1 MMIAEF
7 ITSRDPRWTRYLRTA
22 PHDFYHVPEYAELC
36 AKHEKGVAA
45 AFYAEDGGATFLAPV
60 LIRAI
65 PRTLDAPA
73 GWYDC
78 VSPYGYSTPVVTP
91 CQESL
96 ERFLEAFCHAAR
108 ERSIVTAFFRL
119 HPLLPLNLQVLGK
132 FGQLAKH
139 GQTVYVDLSKSAD
152 DIWRQT
158 RANHR
163 RDIRKLD
170 RLGFRVALDDWSLFE
185 AFLRLY
191 DMTMRRVGARP
202 DYLFSR
208 EYFQELRATLGSH
221 LHLCTV
227 LSKEDEVASAG
238 TYVDWDGIVQFHLA
252 GNETKYL
259 SLAPSKLMQ
268 HFMCGWAKET
278 SNSVF
283 HLGGGVGGVEDSLFE
298 FKAGFSK
305 QRADFFT
312 YRIVLDEEKNALLS
326 RAAEAQMKDARDV
339 APDFFPVYRKAL

>member
-1 MMIAEF
+1 MIAEF
-7 ITSRDPRWTRYLRTA
+7 ITPRDPRWTRCLRTA
-22 PHDFYHVPEYAELC
+22 PHDFYHLPEYVEMC
-36 AKHEKGVAA
+36 AKNEEGVAA
-45 AFYAEDGGATFLAPV
+45 AFYAEDGGAMFLAPV
-60 LIRAI
+60 LIRGI
-65 PRTLDAPA
+65 PRTLGAPA

-78 VSPYGYSTPVVTP
+78 VSPYGYSTPVITP
-91 CQESL
+91 CQEAL
-96 ERFLEAFCHAAR
+96 ERFLDAFCHAAR

-132 FGQLAKH
+132 FGQLTKH

-158 RANHR
+158 RGNHR

-170 RLGFRVALDDWSLFE
+170 RLGFRVLLDDWSLFE
-185 AFLRLY
+185 DFLRLY
-191 DMTMRRVGARP
+191 DMTMLRVGARP

-208 EYFQELRATLGSH
+208 EYFQELRATLGNH
-221 LHLCTV
+221 LHLCAV

-252 GNETKYL
+252 GSETKYQ

-268 HFMCGWAKET
+268 HFMRTWAKET
-278 SNSVF
+278 SNSVL

-305 QRADFFT
+305 QRAEFFT
-312 YRIVLDEEKNALLS
+312 YRIVLDEEKNALLIW
-326 RAAEAQMKDARDV
+326 AAGAQMKGASDV
-339 APDFFPVYRKAL
+339 SPDFFPAYRKVS